1 MASIK
6 TVKDKTEY
14 ANNLPHPIWA
24 LLCVFTRFLSNIVHN
39 SGVEVFAEIRAANE
53 YKLHSILYFIQELAI
68 FSGLQVIEDF
78 VQLRHHL
85 ITPDPTTNL
94 CGWARTFQSR
104 YLPTGDTIL
113 LPEMRSDC
121 LGLSSHLSSNISW
134 GDQPFFRMGSSTF
147 DTFAEHVYD
156 EVLTASGLLPP
167 STDECVLFDTLKRV
181 PVTNTRYRIIIIKQ
195 FPKIQFDHLGNIIM
209 PPAEAM
215 PKYPEVEE
223 RKSMIS
229 ASGQQ
234 MQFL

>member
-1 MASIK
+1 
-6 TVKDKTEY
+6 
-14 ANNLPHPIWA
+14 
-24 LLCVFTRFLSNIVHN
+24 
-39 SGVEVFAEIRAANE
+39 
-53 YKLHSILYFIQELAI
+53 
-68 FSGLQVIEDF
+68 
-78 VQLRHHL
+78 
-85 ITPDPTTNL
+85 
-94 CGWARTFQSR
+94 
-104 YLPTGDTIL
+104 
-113 LPEMRSDC
+113 
-121 LGLSSHLSSNISW
+121 
-134 GDQPFFRMGSSTF
+134 MGSSTF

-167 STDECVLFDTLKRV
+167 STDECALFDTLKRV

-215 PKYPEVEE
+215 PKYPEDEE